1 MLKMSN
7 AEAVEMPLVLPEM
20 IPLLWTAKD
29 RGVFM
34 ASLLQFETN
43 LKDKKIIAEC
53 KIAVLSGSTTS
64 LVSRLLKLFLLNNG
78 IKAEIFEG
86 HFGNFFIDAMNPS
99 TELLAFKPDIIYVHS
114 SRVNLKSFGNLRSY
128 VTNDDGH
135 SLVDEEV
142 SQSVKIWK
150 SLSDRFDCWIIQ
162 NNFDLSPES
171 SLGNGEATETVGH
184 NSVTNDINR
193 RLVAESKNFSQVLIH
208 DINSLSASIGLDN
221 WWSSRDWIQYG
232 LAVATTAQPRLGF
245 SLASVISSILGESK
259 KCLVLDFD
267 NTLWGGIIGE
277 VGVNAIELGPDS
289 SRGKAFLEFQLTIKD
304 LATRGVLIAGCTKNE
319 MKNALSGLNNPNSIL
334 KPEDFAVIEASWDPK
349 PIAMKR
355 IIQSMNL
362 GSRAFVFV
370 DDSKI
375 EVHSVKREFPEIETV
390 LLDSKFPEK
399 YSSCI
404 LRPRYFESVKLTRE
418 DISRKGSQVT
428 AHLKKSTEVSSYD
441 HLEMLKDLNAVATI
455 GRPTSD
461 QFERILQLVNK
472 TNQFNLN
479 GIRRTPSE
487 IRRFAEDP
495 DSLALV
501 GEFKDDLTNYGLT
514 TVIGGR
520 VERGSFKVE
529 IWVMSC
535 RTFDRYL
542 EHAMLSALQGEMVAK
557 SANSFSLDFKQ
568 TARNEYFVTAGVG
581 LGLFS
586 ESIEDGVCLV
596 DDKKI
601 VRPSELPL
609 KVVFR

>member
-1 MLKMSN
+1 MLP
-7 AEAVEMPLVLPEM
+7 AHTEM

-34 ASLLQFETN
+34 ANLLQFEAN
-43 LKDKKIIAEC
+43 LKDKKIITEC
-53 KIAVLSGSTTS
+53 KIAILSGSTTS

-99 TELLAFKPDIIYVHS
+99 TELIAFKPDIIYIHS
-114 SRVNLKSFGNLRSY
+114 SRVNLKSFGNLRSF
-128 VTNDDGH
+128 VTSDDGNTF
-135 SLVDEEV
+135 VDDEI
-142 SQSVKIWK
+142 SQSATIWK
-150 SLSDRFDCWIIQ
+150 SLSDRLDCWIIH
-162 NNFDLSPES
+162 NNFDLPPDLT
-171 SLGNGEATETVGH
+171 LGNGEATETFGH
-184 NSVTNDINR
+184 NLVTNEINY
-193 RLVAESKNFSQVLIH
+193 RLVSESKNYDQVLIH
-208 DINSLSASIGLDN
+208 DINSLSASIGLDD

-232 LAVATTAQPRLGF
+232 LAVSTIAHPRLGF
-245 SLASVISSILGESK
+245 SLASVITSILGESK

-277 VGVNAIELGPDS
+277 IGVNSIELGPDT

-304 LATRGVLIAGCTKNE
+304 LASKGVLIVGCTKNE
-319 MKNALSGLNNPNSIL
+319 MKNALSGLNHPNSIL

-349 PIAMKR
+349 PVAMKR
-355 IIQSMNL
+355 IIQSLNI
-362 GSRAFVFV
+362 GARAVVFI

-375 EVHSVKREFPEIETV
+375 EVHSIKTEFTEIETV

-399 YSSCI
+399 YSSCV
-404 LRPRYFESVKLTRE
+404 LRPRYFESVKLTHE
-418 DISRKGSQVT
+418 DISRKGSQLMTNV
-428 AHLKKSTEVSSYD
+428 KKLSDMGSYD
-441 HLEMLKDLNAVATI
+441 HMQMLRDLNSVATI

-461 QFERILQLVNK
+461 QLERALQLINK

-487 IRRFAEDP
+487 IKRLAENIDH
-495 DSLALV
+495 LVLV

-520 VERGSFKVE
+520 FEGKSFKVE

-542 EHAMLSALQGEMVAK
+542 EHAMLLALRDKIANK
-557 SANSFSLDFKQ
+557 SNGDFSLDFKR
-568 TARNEYFVTAGVG
+568 TTRNDYFVTTGAG
-581 LGLFS
+581 LGLFTQ
-586 ESIEDGVCLV
+586 SIEDGNCQV
-596 DDKKI
+596 DGKKMVI
-601 VRPSELPL
+601 PIEMPL
-609 KVVFR
+609 KVVLR